1 MFVGV
6 LLSTALL
13 SLFISISYAKY
24 TSIRPQTICRG
35 GYCISLSNDANSINV
50 DNKNDTLSL
59 DGLQTQNNN
68 SLSNHLKLQTKEK
81 CGARRKSNKKRKRV
95 IFHCATVILALPII
109 AYLASLRNHP
119 NLPSQEPS
127 KLLVNLLAMN
137 HC

>member
-24 TSIRPQTICRG
+24 TSRRPQTICRG

-81 CGARRKSNKKRKRV
+81 RARRMSNKKRKRV

-109 AYLASLRNHP
+109 AYLESLRNHQ
-119 NLPSQEPS
+119 NLPSQESS

>member
-24 TSIRPQTICRG
+24 TSRRPQTICRG

-50 DNKNDTLSL
+50 DNKSDTLSL

-81 CGARRKSNKKRKRV
+81 RARRMSNKKRKRV

-109 AYLASLRNHP
+109 AYLASLRNHQ
-119 NLPSQEPS
+119 NLPSQESS

-137 HC
+137 YC

>member
-13 SLFISISYAKY
+13 SLFISILYAKY
-24 TSIRPQTICRG
+24 TSRRPQTICRG

-81 CGARRKSNKKRKRV
+81 RARRMSDKKRKRV

-109 AYLASLRNHP
+109 AYLASLRNHQ
-119 NLPSQEPS
+119 NLPSQESS
-127 KLLVNLLAMN
+127 KLLVNPLAMN

>member
-24 TSIRPQTICRG
+24 TSRRPQTICRG

-81 CGARRKSNKKRKRV
+81 RARRMSNKKRKRV
-95 IFHCATVILALPII
+95 IFHCATVIFALPII
-109 AYLASLRNHP
+109 AYLASLRNHQ
-119 NLPSQEPS
+119 NLPSQESS